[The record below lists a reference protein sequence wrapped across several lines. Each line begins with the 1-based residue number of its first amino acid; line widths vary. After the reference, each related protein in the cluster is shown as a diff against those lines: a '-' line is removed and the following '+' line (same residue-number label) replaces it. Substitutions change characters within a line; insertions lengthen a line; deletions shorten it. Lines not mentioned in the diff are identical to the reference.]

1 MNLQIKTLLCVLNRQ
16 PSGIGGALYS
26 GMSAAIS
33 RYPSLNSRGWVS
45 TIRTPLLSI
54 ADSTDRVKF
63 SSSLPR
69 KPLESTTL
77 FTVNLFSY
85 VTST

>member
-1 MNLQIKTLLCVLNRQ
+1 MNLQIKTLLCALNRQ
-16 PSGIGGALYS
+16 PSGIRGALYS

-33 RYPSLNSRGWVS
+33 RYSSMNIRGWVS

-54 ADSTDRVKF
+54 ADSTDRVNLAVVCQGNHSNHTF
-63 SSSLPR
+63 II
-69 KPLESTTL
+69 
-77 FTVNLFSY
+77 VDLFSY

>member
-1 MNLQIKTLLCVLNRQ
+1 MNLQIKTLLFVLNRQ

-45 TIRTPLLSI
+45 TIRNPSFI
-54 ADSTDRVKF
+54 YS
-63 SSSLPR
+63 
-69 KPLESTTL
+69 
-77 FTVNLFSY
+77 
-85 VTST
+85 

>member
-1 MNLQIKTLLCVLNRQ
+1 MNLQIKTLLFVLNRQ

-33 RYPSLNSRGWVS
+33 RYPSLNIRGWVS

-54 ADSTDRVKF
+54 ADSTDRVNLAVVCQGNH
-63 SSSLPR
+63 SSQPLFLP
-69 KPLESTTL
+69 LTYFL
-77 FTVNLFSY
+77 M
-85 VTST
+85 